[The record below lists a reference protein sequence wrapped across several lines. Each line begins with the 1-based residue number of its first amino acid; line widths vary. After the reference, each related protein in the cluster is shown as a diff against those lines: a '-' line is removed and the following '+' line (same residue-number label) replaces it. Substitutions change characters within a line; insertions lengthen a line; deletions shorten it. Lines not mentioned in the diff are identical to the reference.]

1 METARPESAIPSRA
15 HALFPEAEFKLRH
28 PLFQAMPYPLG
39 ADPRLLE
46 LEKFVL
52 KSLDPGTSETLR
64 DASIRYMGRWLNDSS
79 FDVGRETLLT
89 DFFLL
94 LENTPWSI
102 GKMHAFATAYLTAN
116 GIRIERRRETGSEQ
130 RAFKLVHGQRTLLIG
145 ETLGSPFAW
154 CLRRFA
160 DFVKLYPWTEGVTL
174 ETSACFKAADL
185 LFVYVQH
192 GLHPNGE
199 WSLMRRQKFMQTE
212 GYTVWT
218 ALSLALTHK
227 DRAAQMPSRKDS
239 LDRGMHD
246 VVLGQIEEALT
257 PVPAAPE
264 RGELVRDWEG
274 SDLCFKNATDRSGP
288 KAPVLTIVR
297 GPIPPASDPGDRQ
310 TLERFKPLESP
321 LPVALMPSVAHL
333 KESRSRLVREFPW
346 ASFAIHIIFS
356 ELITRRSFGSL
367 VFHLRPVLLLG
378 PPGIG
383 KTRFARR
390 FAEEMALGFRAIGL
404 AGMSDVRSLTGT
416 ARGWSTGQPSVLLE
430 PLLNNKSASSLVLLD
445 EIEKAVDG
453 GSKTPAASDFLLGLL
468 EPENARSWFD
478 SFLQTECDLSRLVF
492 IATANSLAGLS
503 TPLLSR
509 VTVLDFGRP
518 TPEDVRGVIPFAL
531 QDIAKDWEL
540 PMVVFDAVVP
550 PVEVDVP
557 NMRDLKVWLTWY
569 LAQWAHE
576 HLCAERP
583 H

>member
-15 HALFPEAEFKLRH
+15 QALFPEAEFKLRH

-52 KSLDPGTSETLR
+52 KSLDQDTNETLR
-64 DASIRYMGRWLNDSS
+64 HASIRYVGRWLHDNS

-94 LENTPWSI
+94 HERTPWSVER
-102 GKMHAFATAYLTAN
+102 MHAFATAYLTAN

-130 RAFKLVHGQRTLLIG
+130 RAFKLVQGQRTLPIG
-145 ETLGSPFAW
+145 ETLGAPFAW
-154 CLRRFA
+154 CMKRFSE
-160 DFVKLYPWTEGVTL
+160 FVEMYPWTEGVTL
-174 ETSACFKAADL
+174 GTSACFKAADL
-185 LFVYVQH
+185 LFMYVQH

-199 WSLMRRQKFMQTE
+199 WSLIQRRRFMEAE
-212 GYTVWT
+212 GYIVWT
-218 ALSLALTHK
+218 ALSLVLTRT
-227 DRAAQMPSRKDS
+227 DRAAQLPSRRES
-239 LDRGMHD
+239 LERGMHD
-246 VVLGQIEEALT
+246 VVLGQIEDAFT
-257 PVPAAPE
+257 PAPAAPKRE
-264 RGELVRDWEG
+264 ELVRDPEG
-274 SDLCFKNATDRSGP
+274 SDLCFKTATDSSGP
-288 KAPVLTIVR
+288 KAPVLTVVQ
-297 GPIPPASDPGDRQ
+297 GPIPPAGDANDRQ
-310 TLERFKPLESP
+310 TLERFKPLQSP
-321 LPVALMPSVAHL
+321 LPVALMPSVAQL
-333 KESRSRLVREFPW
+333 QESLSRLVREFPW
-346 ASFAIHIIFS
+346 ARIAIHIIFS

-390 FAEEMALGFRAIGL
+390 FAEEMALGFRAIGF
-404 AGMSDVRSLTGT
+404 AGISDIRALTGT
-416 ARGWSTGQPSVLLE
+416 SRGWASGQPSVLLE
-430 PLLNNKSASSLVLLD
+430 PLLNSRSASSLVLLD
-445 EIEKAVDG
+445 EIEKFVTG
-453 GSKTPAASDFLLGLL
+453 KSDMPSAGNFLLGLL

-509 VTVLDFGRP
+509 LTVLDFGRP
-518 TPEDVRGVIPFAL
+518 TPEDIRGVIPFAL

-540 PMVVFDAVVP
+540 PKDVFDAVVP

-569 LAQWAHE
+569 LAEWAKN
-576 HLCAERP
+576 HLQTDRQ

>member
-1 METARPESAIPSRA
+1 MQTARPESAIPSRA
-15 HALFPEAEFKLRH
+15 QALFPEAEFKLRH
-28 PLFQAMPYPLG
+28 PIFQAMPYPLG

-46 LEKFVL
+46 LENFVL
-52 KSLDPGTSETLR
+52 KALDPVITETLCH
-64 DASIRYMGRWLNDSS
+64 ASIRYVGRWLHDSS

-94 LENTPWSI
+94 LESTPWTV

-116 GIRIERRRETGSEQ
+116 GIRIERRHETGSEQ
-130 RAFKLVHGQRTLLIG
+130 RAFKLVKGQRTLAIG
-145 ETLGSPFAW
+145 ETMANPFAW
-154 CLRRFA
+154 CMKRFS
-160 DFVKLYPWTEGVTL
+160 DFVETYPWTEGVTL

-185 LFVYVQH
+185 LFLYVQH
-192 GLHPNGE
+192 GLRPNEE
-199 WSLMRRQKFMQTE
+199 WSLIGRQKFMQTV

-227 DRAAQMPSRKDS
+227 DRTAQLPSRRDS

-246 VVLGQIEEALT
+246 VVLGQIEDAFKPA
-257 PVPAAPE
+257 PVAPK

-274 SDLCFKNATDRSGP
+274 SDLCFKTATDCSRP
-288 KAPVLTIVR
+288 KAPVLTVIR
-297 GPIPPASDPGDRQ
+297 GPIPPAGDCNDRQ

-321 LPVALMPSVAHL
+321 LPVALMPSVAQL
-333 KESRSRLVREFPW
+333 QESRSRLLQEFPW
-346 ASFAIHIIFS
+346 AGIAIHIIFS

-383 KTRFARR
+383 KTRFVRR

-404 AGMSDVRSLTGT
+404 AGMSDIRSLTGT
-416 ARGWSTGQPSVLLE
+416 ARGWAAGQPSVLLE
-430 PLLNNKSASSLVLLD
+430 PLLNNKSASGLVLLD

-453 GSKTPAASDFLLGLL
+453 GSKAPAATDFLLGLL
-468 EPENARSWFD
+468 EPENARRWFD

-492 IATANSLAGLS
+492 IATANSIAGLS

-509 VTVLDFGRP
+509 LTVLDFGRP
-518 TPEDVRGVIPFAL
+518 TPADIRGVIPFAL

-540 PMVVFDAVVP
+540 PKDVFDAVFR
-550 PVEVDVP
+550 PVDVDVP

-569 LAQWAHE
+569 LAQWADE
-576 HLCAERP
+576 HLPSERQ

>member
-1 METARPESAIPSRA
+1 METARPEPAIPSRA
-15 HALFPEAEFKLRH
+15 QALFPEAEFKLRH
-28 PLFQAMPYPLG
+28 PIFQAMPYPSG
-39 ADPRLLE
+39 ADSRLLE
-46 LEKFVL
+46 LEKFVSQ
-52 KSLDPGTSETLR
+52 SLDPDVSETLR
-64 DASIRYMGRWLNDSS
+64 HASIRYVGRWLHDSS

-94 LENTPWSI
+94 LENTPWTI
-102 GKMHAFATAYLTAN
+102 GKMHAFAAAYLTAN

-130 RAFKLVHGQRTLLIG
+130 RAFKLVQGQRPLPIG
-145 ETLGSPFAW
+145 ETLGDPFAW
-154 CLRRFA
+154 CMKRFA
-160 DFVKLYPWTEGVTL
+160 DFVKTYPWTEEVTL

-185 LFVYVQH
+185 LFLYVQH

-199 WSLMRRQKFMQTE
+199 WSLMGRQKFMQTE

-227 DRAAQMPSRKDS
+227 DRAMQLPSRRDS
-239 LDRGMHD
+239 LDRGMD
-246 VVLGQIEEALT
+246 YVVLGQIEEAFK
-257 PVPAAPE
+257 PAPAAPK
-264 RGELVRDWEG
+264 RGELVRDPEG
-274 SDLCFKNATDRSGP
+274 SDLCFKIATDGLDP
-288 KAPVLTIVR
+288 TAPVLTVVQ
-297 GPIPPASDPGDRQ
+297 GPIPPAGDCNDRQ
-310 TLERFKPLESP
+310 TLERFKPLDSP
-321 LPVALMPSVAHL
+321 LPVALMPSVAQL
-333 KESRSRLVREFPW
+333 QESRSRLVREFPW
-346 ASFAIHIIFS
+346 ARIAIHIIFS

-404 AGMSDVRSLTGT
+404 AGMSDIRSLTGT
-416 ARGWSTGQPSVLLE
+416 ARGWASGQPSVLLE
-430 PLLNNKSASSLVLLD
+430 PLLNNKSASGLVLLD

-453 GSKTPAASDFLLGLL
+453 GSKSPAATDFLLGLL
-468 EPENARSWFD
+468 EPENSRRWFD

-509 VTVLDFGRP
+509 LTVLDFGRP
-518 TPEDVRGVIPFAL
+518 TPEDIRGVIPFAL
-531 QDIAKDWEL
+531 QDIAKDWDL
-540 PMVVFDAVVP
+540 PKDVFDAVVP
-550 PVEVDVP
+550 PVEVDVA

-569 LAQWAHE
+569 LAEWAKN
-576 HLCAERP
+576 HLQADRQ